1 MRDRVAI
8 TILLAACVAG
18 CTAPLRCGQEAAIG
32 NATEPSAL
40 DGRLVRCSALDPKVA
55 ADDAD
60 CKGAWAEARQ
70 RILPTPSGK

>member
-18 CTAPLRCGQEAAIG
+18 CTAPL
-32 NATEPSAL
+32 
-40 DGRLVRCSALDPKVA
+40 RCSALDPKVA

>member
-1 MRDRVAI
+1 MRTRVAI

-18 CTAPLRCGQEAAIG
+18 CSVPLRCGPEAAIG
-32 NATEPSAL
+32 HATEPSAL

-60 CKGAWAEARQ
+60 CKSAWAEARK